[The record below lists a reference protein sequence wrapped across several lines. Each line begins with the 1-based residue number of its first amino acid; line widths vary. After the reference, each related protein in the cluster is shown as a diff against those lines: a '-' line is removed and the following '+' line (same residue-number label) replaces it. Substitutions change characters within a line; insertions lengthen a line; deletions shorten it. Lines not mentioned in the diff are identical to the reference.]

1 MMVLSLILVTFGLL
15 FFGSLADVPVMFLA
29 VKGVLPLPFI
39 LIVGFLADII
49 PDFFWRWLGGKI
61 GLERFENIPFL
72 KFDKKRIKASDQAF
86 HSYGGLILFCSKF
99 IYLFGIPTQIVA
111 GAHHYPLRK
120 FFVANALGSA
130 GWLLLLYTLAHL
142 FTSSDIAEDYLRNG
156 QLAFTLFLVVAFILY
171 FILNLAFK
179 KFFTGSKE

>member
-1 MMVLSLILVTFGLL
+1 MVASLILVAFGLL
-15 FFGSLADVPVMFLA
+15 FFGSVADVPVMFLA
-29 VKGVLPLPFI
+29 VKGVLPLAFVV
-39 LIVGFLADII
+39 IVGFLADII

-61 GLERFENIPFL
+61 GIERFENIPFF
-72 KFDKKRIKASDQAF
+72 KFDRKRIEASDRAF

-111 GAHHYPLRK
+111 GAHQYPLRK

-130 GWLLLLYTLAHL
+130 GWLVLLYTLAHI

-156 QLAFTLFLVVAFILY
+156 ELAFTLFLVAAFILY
-171 FILNLAFK
+171 FVLNVAFK
-179 KFFTGSKE
+179 KLFTGSKE